1 MKMKKFLSALCGA
14 IIVVLLILAPAVIG
28 GTIET
33 HYFLKATVSAVVL
46 DEIKAIDENG
56 DTWVFEGDN
65 FTSGDKIKLYMNTN
79 LTDHIKEDDIVENA
93 WKTR

>member
-1 MKMKKFLSALCGA
+1 MLK
-14 IIVVLLILAPAVIG
+14 LLQTLWNKVKQG

-46 DEIKAIDENG
+46 DEIKVIDENG

-65 FTSGDKIKLYMNTN
+65 FAPGDKIKLYMNTN
-79 LTDHIKEDDIVENA
+79 FTDHTKEDDIVENA